1 VGAGEILVQHHQP
14 ARQKAHAA
22 VHDTGMGIENHGFD
36 ALLRQDIGGE
46 VQGHR
51 IEGFQHHPHGILIA
65 KPRPSVPLGGGSGVR
80 YPVGQMGGQE
90 TQVLNNDA
98 GVSPVERL
106 HALIAPG
113 MAATDKLIHIRMTS
127 GVALIPD
134 LAKHLI
140 DSGGKRLRPMLTL
153 AAAEAGGYAG
163 DHHIRLAAAVEFIHT
178 ATLLHDDVVD
188 ESALRRGKVSAN
200 LMWGNKPSVLVG
212 DFLFSRAFQLMVET
226 DNLAVLDILAGASA
240 IIAEGEVMQ
249 LKSTNNL
256 SVTETHYLEVVSA
269 KTAALFAAAA
279 EAGALLSGQ
288 NDDFVSG
295 LRAYGK
301 NLGIAF
307 QLVDDAL
314 DYSGRQALMGKTV
327 GDDFREAKMTL
338 PIILA
343 HARSR
348 DTDRP
353 FWKRVIETGNQTES
367 DLDRAITL
375 IEQTGAMQETMARAR
390 AYADDAKRALKVM
403 PDSDIKRALADI
415 ADFCVERAY

>member
-1 VGAGEILVQHHQP
+1 
-14 ARQKAHAA
+14 
-22 VHDTGMGIENHGFD
+22 
-36 ALLRQDIGGE
+36 
-46 VQGHR
+46 
-51 IEGFQHHPHGILIA
+51 
-65 KPRPSVPLGGGSGVR
+65 
-80 YPVGQMGGQE
+80 MGGQSIFRQAKRE
-90 TQVLNNDA
+90 

-106 HALIAPG
+106 HALVAAD
-113 MAATDKLIHIRMTS
+113 MAATDRLIHARMTS

-134 LAKHLI
+134 LARHLI
-140 DSGGKRLRPMLTL
+140 DSGGKRLRPLLTL
-153 AAAEAGGYAG
+153 AAASAGGYAG
-163 DHHIRLAAAVEFIHT
+163 DHHVKLAAAVEFIHT

-240 IIAEGEVMQ
+240 VIAEGEVMQ
-249 LKSTNNL
+249 LKSSNNL
-256 SVTETHYLEVVSA
+256 AVTEEHYLKVVSA

-279 EAGALLSGQ
+279 ESGALLSGR
-288 NDDFVSG
+288 G
-295 LRAYGK
+295 EAYTGGMRAYGD

-343 HARSR
+343 HARAR
-348 DTDRP
+348 PEDKP
-353 FWKRVIETGNQTES
+353 FWKRVIETGNQTET

-375 IEQTGAMQETMARAR
+375 VEQTGSIQETMHRAR
-390 AYADDAKRALKVM
+390 AYADAAKAALAVL
-403 PDSDIKRALADI
+403 PASDIKTALADI

>member
-1 VGAGEILVQHHQP
+1 MLV
-14 ARQKAHAA
+14 
-22 VHDTGMGIENHGFD
+22 
-36 ALLRQDIGGE
+36 
-46 VQGHR
+46 
-51 IEGFQHHPHGILIA
+51 
-65 KPRPSVPLGGGSGVR
+65 
-80 YPVGQMGGQE
+80 
-90 TQVLNNDA
+90 
-98 GVSPVERL
+98 
-106 HALIAPG
+106 
-113 MAATDKLIHIRMTS
+113 TDRLIHARMGS
-127 GVALIPD
+127 EVALIPD

-153 AAAEAGGYAG
+153 AAARMGGYRG
-163 DHHIRLAAAVEFIHT
+163 DDHVRLAAAVEFIHT

-226 DNLAVLDILAGASA
+226 NNLAVLDILAGASA

-249 LKSTNNL
+249 LKSANNL
-256 SVTETHYLEVVSA
+256 AATEDHYLNVVSA
-269 KTAALFAAAA
+269 KTAALFSAAA
-279 EAGALLSGQ
+279 ESGAVLTGRGPE
-288 NDDFVSG
+288 FVAA
-295 LRAYGK
+295 LRSYGN

-343 HARSR
+343 YARA
-348 DTDRP
+348 DTAARP

-375 IEQTGAMQETMARAR
+375 VEQTGAIQETMRRAR
-390 AYADDAKRALKVM
+390 SYADLAKAPLCAL
-403 PDSDIKRALADI
+403 PDSDIRQALSDI